1 MQKLSVK
8 EAEKILERQALLWQK
23 MKARAKSEGSKP
35 PMIHIEFAD
44 FSNEKFFSI
53 YDKHVV
59 RSADSLGMNE
69 QELKMIIDHW
79 SNNQSLNE
87 AKDSNPSFEDI
98 LK

>member
-23 MKARAKSEGSKP
+23 MKARAKSEGSKL

-44 FSNEKFFSI
+44 FSNEEFFSI

-69 QELKMIIDHW
+69 QELKMII
-79 SNNQSLNE
+79 
-87 AKDSNPSFEDI
+87 AF
-98 LK
+98 LKHCVPNFGACVHIVSAI